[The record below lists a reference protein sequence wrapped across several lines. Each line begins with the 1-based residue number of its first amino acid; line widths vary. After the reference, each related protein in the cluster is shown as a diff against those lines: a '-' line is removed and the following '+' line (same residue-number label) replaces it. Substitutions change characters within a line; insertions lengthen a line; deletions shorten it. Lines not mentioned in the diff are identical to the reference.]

1 MIAPGC
7 ATTDEWAIE
16 FGRAG
21 PEKRVNK
28 PQNIL
33 VIVDPTASEHPAVEK
48 GAILA
53 QKLDARLE
61 LYVCDTKAARE
72 ERLIAERAKDPSRL
86 LTVNL
91 KPMLEAL
98 AAPLRSRGLDVTTEC
113 EYAATLYAGLLSRMQ
128 RSCAD
133 LVVKDTHH
141 HSLVKRTFITN
152 TDWHLIRGC
161 PVPLLLTR
169 GSAWRDSPTLVAA
182 VDPGHLNDKPALLDH
197 HILEWGK
204 CLATKLGGA
213 LHVVHAYV
221 PLSIVITA
229 AEGIAPMA
237 SALTPE
243 ALAFEDSE
251 KRKQLSELTG
261 SYGIDAGNIHLDLGA
276 PSELLPRMAAQLQAE
291 VLIMGAISRSGVQ
304 KVLVGSTAERVLERL
319 PCDALVVKSPDF
331 AATLPF

>member
-1 MIAPGC
+1 M
-7 ATTDEWAIE
+7 
-16 FGRAG
+16 
-21 PEKRVNK
+21 NK

-53 QKLDARLE
+53 QRLDARLE

-72 ERLIAERAKDPSRL
+72 ERLISERAKDPSRL

-113 EYAATLYAGLLSRMQ
+113 EYAAALYAGLLSRTQ

-133 LVVKDTHH
+133 LIIKDTHH

-169 GSAWRDSPTLVAA
+169 ATSWRESPRVVAA

-197 HILEWGK
+197 RILEWGK
-204 CLATKLGGA
+204 CLAARLGGV
-213 LHVVHAYV
+213 LHVIHAYV
-221 PLSIVITA
+221 PLSIAITA

-237 SALTPE
+237 SSLTPE

-251 KRKQLSELTG
+251 KRKQLRALTEP
-261 SYGIDAGNIHLDLGA
+261 YGIDAGNIHLDLGV
-276 PSELLPRMAAQLQAE
+276 PSELLPRMTAE
-291 VLIMGAISRSGVQ
+291 LEADVLVMGAISRRGVQ
-304 KVLVGSTAERVLERL
+304 KVFVGSTAERVLERL
-319 PCDALVVKSPDF
+319 PCDVLIVKSPDF
-331 AATLPF
+331 AANLPF

>member
-1 MIAPGC
+1 M
-7 ATTDEWAIE
+7 
-16 FGRAG
+16 
-21 PEKRVNK
+21 NK

-33 VIVDPTASEHPAVEK
+33 VVVDPTASEHPAVEK
-48 GAILA
+48 AAMLA
-53 QKLDARLE
+53 EKLDARLE

-72 ERLIAERAKDPSRL
+72 VRLIAERALAPSRT

-98 AAPLRSRGLDVTTEC
+98 AVPLRSRGLDVTTEC
-113 EYAATLYAGLLSRMQ
+113 EYADALHIGLLSRTQ
-128 RSCAD
+128 RTCAD

-141 HSLVKRTFITN
+141 HSLAKRTFITN

-169 GSAWRDSPTLVAA
+169 ATAWSSHPTVVAA

-197 HILEWGK
+197 HILEWGQ
-204 CLATKLGGA
+204 CLAARLDGV

-221 PLSIVITA
+221 PLSIAIAA
-229 AEGIAPMA
+229 AEGVAPMA

-251 KRKQLSELTG
+251 KRKQLSALTEP
-261 SYGIDAGNIHLDLGA
+261 YGIAAGHVHLELGV
-276 PSELLPRMAAQLQAE
+276 PSQLLPHMAAKFEAD
-291 VLIMGAISRSGVQ
+291 VLVMGAISRTGLQ
-304 KVLVGSTAERVLERL
+304 EIFVGSTAERVLEHL
-319 PCDALVVKSPDF
+319 PCDVLIVKSPDF
-331 AATLPF
+331 SKNLPF

>member
-1 MIAPGC
+1 M
-7 ATTDEWAIE
+7 
-16 FGRAG
+16 
-21 PEKRVNK
+21 NK

-33 VIVDPTASEHPAVEK
+33 VVVDPTASEHPAVAK

-53 QKLDARLE
+53 EKLDARLE
-61 LYVCDTKAARE
+61 LYVCDTQAARE
-72 ERLIAERAKDPSRL
+72 ARLIAARAKDPSRT

-98 AAPLRSRGLDVTTEC
+98 AAPLRSRGLDVTTEG
-113 EYAATLYAGLLSRMQ
+113 EYADALHLGLLSRM
-128 RSCAD
+128 RRTCAD

-141 HSLVKRTFITN
+141 HSLAKRTFITN

-169 GSAWRDSPTLVAA
+169 ATVWPGRPTVVAA
-182 VDPGHLNDKPALLDH
+182 VDPGHLNDKPALLDRQ
-197 HILEWGK
+197 ILEWGQY
-204 CLATKLGGA
+204 LAGRLDGA

-221 PLSIVITA
+221 PLSIAITA

-251 KRKQLSELTG
+251 KRKQLSALTG
-261 SYGIDAGNIHLDLGA
+261 PYGIDAGHIHLDLGV
-276 PSELLPRMAAQLQAE
+276 PSELLPRMAAELKAD
-291 VLIMGAISRSGVQ
+291 VLAMGAISRSGLQ
-304 KVLVGSTAERVLERL
+304 KIFVGSTAERVLERL
-319 PCDALVVKSPDF
+319 PCDVLIVKSPDF
-331 AATLPF
+331 ATNLPF

>member
-1 MIAPGC
+1 M
-7 ATTDEWAIE
+7 
-16 FGRAG
+16 
-21 PEKRVNK
+21 NK

-33 VIVDPTASEHPAVEK
+33 AIVDPTASEHPAVEK

-72 ERLIAERAKDPSRL
+72 ERLIAERAKDPSRM

-91 KPMLEAL
+91 KPTLEAL

-113 EYAATLYAGLLSRMQ
+113 EYADVLYAGLLSRTQ

-133 LVVKDTHH
+133 LVIKDTHH

-169 GSAWRDSPTLVAA
+169 ATSWSDNPRLVAA

-197 HILEWGK
+197 RILEWGK
-204 CLATKLGGA
+204 CLAAKLRGA
-213 LHVVHAYV
+213 LHVIHAYV
-221 PLSIVITA
+221 PLSIAITA

-251 KRKQLSELTG
+251 KRKQLRALTEP
-261 SYGIDAGNIHLDLGA
+261 YGIDAGNIHLHLGV
-276 PSELLPRMAAQLQAE
+276 PSELLPRMTAE
-291 VLIMGAISRSGVQ
+291 LEADVLVMGAISRRGVQ
-304 KVLVGSTAERVLERL
+304 KVFVGSTAERVLERL
-319 PCDALVVKSPDF
+319 PCDVLIVKSPDF
-331 AATLPF
+331 AANLPF

>member
-1 MIAPGC
+1 M
-7 ATTDEWAIE
+7 
-16 FGRAG
+16 
-21 PEKRVNK
+21 NK

-33 VIVDPTASEHPAVEK
+33 VVVDPTASEHPAVAK
-48 GAILA
+48 GAMLA
-53 QKLDARLE
+53 ERLNARLE

-72 ERLIAERAKDPSRL
+72 ARLIAERAKDPSRR

-113 EYAATLYAGLLSRMQ
+113 EYADALHIGLLNRAQ
-128 RSCAD
+128 RTCAD
-133 LVVKDTHH
+133 LIVKDTHH
-141 HSLVKRTFITN
+141 HSLAKRTLITN

-169 GSAWRDSPTLVAA
+169 ATVWSGHPTVVAA

-197 HILEWGK
+197 HILEWGQY
-204 CLATKLGGA
+204 LVGRLDGV

-251 KRKQLSELTG
+251 KRKQLSALAEP
-261 SYGIDAGNIHLDLGA
+261 YGIDASHIHLDLGV
-276 PSELLPRMAAQLQAE
+276 PSELLPRMASELKAD
-291 VLIMGAISRSGVQ
+291 VLVMGAISRSGLQQVF
-304 KVLVGSTAERVLERL
+304 VGSTAERVLEHL
-319 PCDALVVKSPDF
+319 PCDVLIVKSPDF
-331 AATLPF
+331 AANLPF